1 MLLTKGIIK
10 ADLIAARP
18 AIEYFQKKEFVIL
31 RISQLIIFSR
41 HQRNLLNTRYT
52 RVCLM

>member
-10 ADLIAARP
+10 ADLIAARQ
-18 AIEYFQKKEFVIL
+18 AIEYFQNK
-31 RISQLIIFSR
+31 
-41 HQRNLLNTRYT
+41 RNLLNTRYT